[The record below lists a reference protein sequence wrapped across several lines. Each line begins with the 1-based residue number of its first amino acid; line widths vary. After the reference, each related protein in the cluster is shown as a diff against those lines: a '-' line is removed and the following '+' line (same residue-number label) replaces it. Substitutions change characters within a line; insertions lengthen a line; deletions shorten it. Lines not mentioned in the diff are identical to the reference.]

1 MFCAGLTRRFPHR
14 HDVQDVIDDWA
25 ANPQFAELRNSLPQG
40 TVYYNDPDQLM
51 IGNPG
56 LSRSEAEVQMGM
68 W

>member
-1 MFCAGLTRRFPHR
+1 M
-14 HDVQDVIDDWA
+14 IDDWA